1 MVQTAMLSR
10 FFPSQTLLDVLLY
23 FILKPCDDIYLA
35 RVVDST
41 GKALIQ
47 VQRTVKRL
55 LECGLLVKTTRHKK
69 TYYKIDVKNVAF
81 DELRQLAIQAKVF
94 SEPFEAD
101 LKRLQNKVD
110 FAFVYGSVAKGSNT
124 TESDIDIFFV
134 GSLTHDDVRSFTFNL
149 GRELVQEVNVI
160 VFSPSKLEK
169 LIAESDPFILNVL
182 RDPKIWLYGDKNEF
196 KAIYQ

>member
-1 MVQTAMLSR
+1 MSQTAMLSH

-23 FILKPCDDIYLA
+23 FILKPCNDIYLA

-55 LECGLLVKTTRHKK
+55 LDCGLLVKTTRHKK
-69 TYYKIDVKNVAF
+69 NYYKIDVKHIAY
-81 DELRQLAIQAKVF
+81 DELKTLAIQAKVF
-94 SEPFEAD
+94 SEAFEAD

-124 TESDIDIFFV
+124 PESDIDLFFV
-134 GSLTHDDVRSFTFNL
+134 GSLTHEDVQTFAFNF
-149 GRELVQEVNVI
+149 GRELVQEVNVT

-169 LIAESDPFILNVL
+169 LIADNDPFILNVL
-182 RDPKIWLYGDKNEF
+182 RDPKIWLFGEKNEF
-196 KAIYQ
+196 KKVYQ